1 MEKEQKTSFLNTL
14 FGKKSC
20 CCSFQVEEVTDKE
33 DEGGNSVAQED
44 ENLVNKSE
52 QFSGQAE
59 KKNR

>member
-1 MEKEQKTSFLNTL
+1 MEKEQKTSFLKTL

-33 DEGGNSVAQED
+33 DEDGNSVAQED